1 VTSSGLELRHGRVPF
16 GHKPGLDDVTM
27 LVRRGERVALLGP
40 SGVGKTSLLRA
51 IAGLGA
57 LSSGTVFVDDRD
69 VTGQPPERRGI
80 VYMHQSPSL
89 FPHISVLA
97 NVAFPLHVRGVG
109 RHAARTT
116 AFGLLERVR
125 MQFAAE
131 RSPATLSGGQR
142 HRVALARALAAEPAV
157 LLLDEPFASLDPE
170 LRAEVRQSVGEILD
184 RGNGP
189 AVVLV
194 THDVDEAAGVA
205 DRLVVL
211 LEGAV
216 AQVGL
221 PADLLA
227 SPQSVAV
234 ARFLGIPNLVRGVR
248 DERGVVSCALG
259 RCECPGAAGPVA
271 VVVRAGMLR
280 IRPGERGDLT
290 GTVVS
295 VLHRVAGVSVLCD
308 VGGERLLAVPDP
320 GVDVAVGATVHV
332 AIDCDALHVI
342 DEPLDRD

>member
-1 VTSSGLELRHGRVPF
+1 MTGSGLELRHVRVPF
-16 GHKPGLDDVTM
+16 GDKAGLDDVTL
-27 LVRRGERVALLGP
+27 LVPRGERVALLGP

-57 LSSGTVFVDDRD
+57 LSSGTVLVDGRD
-69 VTGQPPERRGI
+69 VAGQPPERRGV

-89 FPHISVLA
+89 FPHVSVVD
-97 NVAFPLHVRGVG
+97 NVAFPLHVRGVA
-109 RHAARTT
+109 RHAARAT
-116 AFGLLERVR
+116 ALELLERVR
-125 MQFAAE
+125 MGFAAA
-131 RSPATLSGGQR
+131 RPPSTLSGGQR

-170 LRAEVRQSVGEILD
+170 LRAEVREAVVEILE

-216 AQVGL
+216 AQAGL

-259 RCECPGAAGPVA
+259 RCERPGAAGPVA

-280 IRPGERGDLT
+280 IRAGERGGPT
-290 GTVVS
+290 GTVTA
-295 VLHRVAGVSVLCD
+295 VLHRVGGVAVLCD

-332 AIDCDALHVI
+332 VVDSRAFHVI
-342 DEPLDRD
+342 DEPLDRG